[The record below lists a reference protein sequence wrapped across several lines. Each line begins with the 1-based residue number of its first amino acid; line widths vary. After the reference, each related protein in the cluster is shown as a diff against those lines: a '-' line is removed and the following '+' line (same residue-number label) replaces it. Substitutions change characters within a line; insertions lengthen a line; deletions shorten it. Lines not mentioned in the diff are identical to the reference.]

1 MARDAPS
8 AEDAIVEVVAIPRET
23 WIAREKV
30 VDRQTTPRL
39 RSSATSLRLA
49 AKARQVP
56 VVWSRL
62 SRLSSWRRK
71 FSPLLRHDFLDTR
84 GARAH
89 TPWCAL
95 AMAPSP
101 PSFKTVVV
109 EVDRDAGVGTLRLN
123 RPRKSNAIDPDMWL
137 EIPRALAWLDQDE
150 DVRAVVLCAAGKNF
164 CAGID
169 VSSPSSSKSSSGRRR
184 ARRESRSC
192 AGREAEA
199 MYRHVRRL
207 QESFTAVERC
217 RAPVVCA
224 VQSACFGGGG
234 VDLAAACDVRV
245 CARDAVFCVKEVDL
259 AIVADIGTLQRLPAL
274 IGHGRALE
282 MALTAR
288 PVRAEEGVERRTRD
302 ERSRERRRAPDV
314 RACARGD
321 ARLGSRRSRRKGTRR
336 RVCTR
341 GTTPCARAWSS
352 SRTSTRRGCGAPTSP
367 KRRAR
372 DSSGARRGSPSC
384 EYDAFLFG
392 KTSYYR
398 THETHEMTHLSLSL
412 DYTSTMGCLVAN

>member
-1 MARDAPS
+1 M
-8 AEDAIVEVVAIPRET
+8 V
-23 WIAREKV
+23 
-30 VDRQTTPRL
+30 
-39 RSSATSLRLA
+39 
-49 AKARQVP
+49 
-56 VVWSRL
+56 
-62 SRLSSWRRK
+62 
-71 FSPLLRHDFLDTR
+71 
-84 GARAH
+84 
-89 TPWCAL
+89 
-95 AMAPSP
+95 PSP

-137 EIPRALAWLDQDE
+137 EIPRALAWLDEDE
-150 DVRAVVLCAAGKNF
+150 DVRAVLLCAAGKNF

-169 VSSPSSSKSSSGRRR
+169 VSSPELLSEQLGQATRSGTP
-184 ARRESRSC
+184 SC

-224 VQSACFGGGG
+224 VQGACFGGG

-288 PVRAEEGVERRTRD
+288 PVRAEEARSVGLVTSVRESVAELQTYARALAETLASKSPLAAQGTKAACLHARDHSVREGLEFVAHLNAARLRSADLAEATRARF
-302 ERSRERRRAPDV
+302 ERRAP
-314 RACARGD
+314 RFAK
-321 ARLGSRRSRRKGTRR
+321 L
-336 RVCTR
+336 
-341 GTTPCARAWSS
+341 
-352 SRTSTRRGCGAPTSP
+352 
-367 KRRAR
+367 
-372 DSSGARRGSPSC
+372 
-384 EYDAFLFG
+384 
-392 KTSYYR
+392 
-398 THETHEMTHLSLSL
+398 
-412 DYTSTMGCLVAN
+412 

>member
-1 MARDAPS
+1 M
-8 AEDAIVEVVAIPRET
+8 
-23 WIAREKV
+23 
-30 VDRQTTPRL
+30 
-39 RSSATSLRLA
+39 
-49 AKARQVP
+49 
-56 VVWSRL
+56 
-62 SRLSSWRRK
+62 
-71 FSPLLRHDFLDTR
+71 
-84 GARAH
+84 RAH
-89 TPWCAL
+89 SPRRAL
-95 AMAPSP
+95 AMAPRP

-137 EIPRALAWLDQDE
+137 EIPRALAWLDEDE
-150 DVRAVVLCAAGKNF
+150 DVRAVLLCAAGKNF

-169 VSSPSSSKSSSGRRR
+169 VSSPELLSEQLGQATRSG
-184 ARRESRSC
+184 EPSC

-224 VQSACFGGGG
+224 VQGACFGGG

-288 PVRAEEGVERRTRD
+288 PVRAEEALSVGLVTSVRESVAELQTYARALAETLASKSPLAAQGTKAACLHARDHSVREGLEFVAHLNAARLRSADLTEATRARF
-302 ERSRERRRAPDV
+302 ERRAP
-314 RACARGD
+314 RFAK
-321 ARLGSRRSRRKGTRR
+321 L
-336 RVCTR
+336 
-341 GTTPCARAWSS
+341 
-352 SRTSTRRGCGAPTSP
+352 
-367 KRRAR
+367 
-372 DSSGARRGSPSC
+372 
-384 EYDAFLFG
+384 
-392 KTSYYR
+392 
-398 THETHEMTHLSLSL
+398 
-412 DYTSTMGCLVAN
+412 

>member
-1 MARDAPS
+1 
-8 AEDAIVEVVAIPRET
+8 
-23 WIAREKV
+23 
-30 VDRQTTPRL
+30 
-39 RSSATSLRLA
+39 
-49 AKARQVP
+49 
-56 VVWSRL
+56 
-62 SRLSSWRRK
+62 
-71 FSPLLRHDFLDTR
+71 
-84 GARAH
+84 
-89 TPWCAL
+89 
-95 AMAPSP
+95 MAPSP

-169 VSSPSSSKSSSGRRR
+169 VSSPELLGEQLGQTTRS
-184 ARRESRSC
+184 ARVESC

-224 VQSACFGGGG
+224 VQGACFGGG

-288 PVRAEEGVERRTRD
+288 PVRAEEARSVGLVTSVRESVAELQTYARALAETLASKSPLAAQGTKAACLHARDHSVREGLEFVAHLNAARLRSADLTEATRARF
-302 ERSRERRRAPDV
+302 ERRAP
-314 RACARGD
+314 RFAK
-321 ARLGSRRSRRKGTRR
+321 L
-336 RVCTR
+336 
-341 GTTPCARAWSS
+341 
-352 SRTSTRRGCGAPTSP
+352 
-367 KRRAR
+367 
-372 DSSGARRGSPSC
+372 
-384 EYDAFLFG
+384 
-392 KTSYYR
+392 
-398 THETHEMTHLSLSL
+398 
-412 DYTSTMGCLVAN
+412 

>member
-1 MARDAPS
+1 
-8 AEDAIVEVVAIPRET
+8 
-23 WIAREKV
+23 
-30 VDRQTTPRL
+30 
-39 RSSATSLRLA
+39 
-49 AKARQVP
+49 
-56 VVWSRL
+56 
-62 SRLSSWRRK
+62 
-71 FSPLLRHDFLDTR
+71 LLRHDFLDTR

-169 VSSPSSSKSSSGRRR
+169 VSSPELLGEQLGQTTRSAR
-184 ARRESRSC
+184 AESC

-224 VQSACFGGGG
+224 VQGACFGGG

-288 PVRAEEGVERRTRD
+288 PVRAEEARSVGLVTSVRESVAELQTYARALAETLASKSPLAAQGTKAACLHARDHSVREGLEFVAHLNAARLRSADLAEATRARF
-302 ERSRERRRAPDV
+302 ERRAP
-314 RACARGD
+314 RFAK
-321 ARLGSRRSRRKGTRR
+321 L
-336 RVCTR
+336 
-341 GTTPCARAWSS
+341 
-352 SRTSTRRGCGAPTSP
+352 
-367 KRRAR
+367 
-372 DSSGARRGSPSC
+372 
-384 EYDAFLFG
+384 
-392 KTSYYR
+392 
-398 THETHEMTHLSLSL
+398 
-412 DYTSTMGCLVAN
+412 

>member
-1 MARDAPS
+1 
-8 AEDAIVEVVAIPRET
+8 
-23 WIAREKV
+23 
-30 VDRQTTPRL
+30 
-39 RSSATSLRLA
+39 
-49 AKARQVP
+49 
-56 VVWSRL
+56 
-62 SRLSSWRRK
+62 
-71 FSPLLRHDFLDTR
+71 
-84 GARAH
+84 
-89 TPWCAL
+89 
-95 AMAPSP
+95 MAPSP

-137 EIPRALAWLDQDE
+137 EIPRALAWLDEDE
-150 DVRAVVLCAAGKNF
+150 DVRAVLLCAAGKNF

-169 VSSPSSSKSSSGRRR
+169 VSSPELLSEQLGQATRSGTP
-184 ARRESRSC
+184 SC

-224 VQSACFGGGG
+224 VQGACFGGG

-288 PVRAEEGVERRTRD
+288 PVRAEEARSVGLVTSVRESVTELQTYARALAETLASKSPLAAQGTKAACLHARDHSVREGLEFVAHLNAARLRSADLTEATRARF
-302 ERSRERRRAPDV
+302 ERRAP
-314 RACARGD
+314 RFAK
-321 ARLGSRRSRRKGTRR
+321 L
-336 RVCTR
+336 
-341 GTTPCARAWSS
+341 
-352 SRTSTRRGCGAPTSP
+352 
-367 KRRAR
+367 
-372 DSSGARRGSPSC
+372 
-384 EYDAFLFG
+384 
-392 KTSYYR
+392 
-398 THETHEMTHLSLSL
+398 
-412 DYTSTMGCLVAN
+412 

>member
-1 MARDAPS
+1 
-8 AEDAIVEVVAIPRET
+8 
-23 WIAREKV
+23 
-30 VDRQTTPRL
+30 
-39 RSSATSLRLA
+39 
-49 AKARQVP
+49 
-56 VVWSRL
+56 
-62 SRLSSWRRK
+62 
-71 FSPLLRHDFLDTR
+71 
-84 GARAH
+84 
-89 TPWCAL
+89 
-95 AMAPSP
+95 MAPSP

-137 EIPRALAWLDQDE
+137 EIPRALAWLDEDE

-169 VSSPSSSKSSSGRRR
+169 VSSPQLLGEQLGQTIRSGS
-184 ARRESRSC
+184 EC

-224 VQSACFGGGG
+224 VQGACFGGG

-288 PVRAEEGVERRTRD
+288 PVRAEEARSVGLVTSVRESVAELQTYARALAETLASKSPLAAQGTKAACLHARDHSVREGLEFVAHLNAARLRSADLTEATRARF
-302 ERSRERRRAPDV
+302 ERRAP
-314 RACARGD
+314 RFAK
-321 ARLGSRRSRRKGTRR
+321 L
-336 RVCTR
+336 
-341 GTTPCARAWSS
+341 
-352 SRTSTRRGCGAPTSP
+352 
-367 KRRAR
+367 
-372 DSSGARRGSPSC
+372 
-384 EYDAFLFG
+384 
-392 KTSYYR
+392 
-398 THETHEMTHLSLSL
+398 
-412 DYTSTMGCLVAN
+412 